1 MNESGTKETGRGVP
15 GPQGGGVI
23 NRPGNVP
30 VDYPPPP
37 PILQVPGLGEG
48 GGDLTPPPL
57 GALAYYVCRVRPP
70 PYGGAF
76 IGFLESM
83 NEDPESVSDHRWR
96 NGLIRRVPMK
106 IL

>member
-1 MNESGTKETGRGVP
+1 MSRFIT
-15 GPQGGGVI
+15 
-23 NRPGNVP
+23 
-30 VDYPPPP
+30 PPP

-57 GALAYYVCRVRPP
+57 GLWHTTYAVSVP

-83 NEDPESVSDHRWR
+83 NEDPSSF
-96 NGLIRRVPMK
+96 
-106 IL
+106 